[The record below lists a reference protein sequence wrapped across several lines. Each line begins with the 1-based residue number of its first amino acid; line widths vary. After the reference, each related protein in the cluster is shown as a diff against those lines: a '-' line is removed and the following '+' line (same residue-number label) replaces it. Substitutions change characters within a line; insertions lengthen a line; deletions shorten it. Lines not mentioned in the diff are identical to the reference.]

1 MIRTA
6 AITESGQV
14 LTNLSLEDTKRGD
27 IKWCWT
33 DFCSPTRDETE
44 MLGSFFGFH
53 PLAVE
58 DCFDDFLQRPKIDF
72 YGDYQ
77 FLVVHALDYVTL
89 EAEEVDLFMGARHAV
104 TYHKKALPELERM
117 WDSFSDSQ
125 ANLRGPY
132 SIIHWVIDSIV
143 DQFFP
148 ILFKIEDSLNDLDD
162 NPGRNSATDLMEELF
177 DIRGDLNKIRKTL
190 IPMRDLLYR
199 ITNSERLNQ
208 VPDQK
213 LYFHDIY
220 DHLLK
225 LVEMMESFRE
235 YSSDIRDSYI
245 SMNSYNMNTIMM
257 TLTVITTI
265 FMPLTFIV
273 GIYGMNFDYMPEL
286 HWKYGFP
293 LIMALM
299 IIISISMFL
308 FFYKR
313 GWITRTQKLII
324 KNNGRPG
331 RDR

>member
-14 LTNLSLEDTKRGD
+14 LTNLTLEDTKRGD
-27 IKWCWT
+27 IKWSWT
-33 DFCSPTRDETE
+33 DFSNPTQEETE
-44 MLGSFFGFH
+44 KLGSFFDFH

-72 YGDYQ
+72 YGEYQ

-89 EAEEVDLFMGARHAV
+89 EAEEVDIFMGARQAV
-104 TYHKKALPELERM
+104 TYHKKVLPEIERM
-117 WDSFSDSQ
+117 WESFAASKES
-125 ANLRGPY
+125 LHGPF
-132 SIIHWVIDSIV
+132 SIV
-143 DQFFP
+143 HWTIDKIVDNFFP
-148 ILFKIEDSLNDLDD
+148 ILFKIEDCLNSLDD

-208 VPDQK
+208 LPDQK

-235 YSSDIRDSYI
+235 FSSDIRDSYI

-293 LIMALM
+293 LIIGLM
-299 IIISISMFL
+299 IIISTSMFL
-308 FFYKR
+308 FFYKK
-313 GWITRTQKLII
+313 GWITRSQKLII
-324 KNNGRPG
+324 KYNGRPG
-331 RDR
+331 RNR